1 MRNIITFLTV
11 FMLVLSWTWAKDTR
25 DETERARDSAA
36 VLTEMLN
43 APDAE
48 IPAELLEEAK
58 AIAVIPHVIKGAF
71 GVGGSYG
78 KGLVSQRK
86 ADGSWSPPSFIE
98 VGGASF
104 GLQIGAE
111 ATDYLLIFTNREGME
126 PLLKG
131 KVKLGGEASV
141 AAGPVGR
148 TANAATDVTLDA
160 AVYSYSRS
168 KGAFA
173 GVSLDGTVLSID
185 DSANENTYGKRVSAE
200 DILIN
205 GKVSP
210 NAVVAPFLEVLR
222 ANVPPA

>member
-1 MRNIITFLTV
+1 MRNIIAFFTV
-11 FMLVLSWTWAKDTR
+11 FMLVLSWTWAKDTT
-25 DETERARDSAA
+25 DEKERARDSAA
-36 VLTEMLN
+36 VLKEMLN

-48 IPAELLEEAK
+48 IPAELLEKAQ

-185 DSANENTYGKRVSAE
+185 DSANESTYGKRVSAQ

-205 GKVSP
+205 GKVSS
-210 NAVVAPFLEVLR
+210 NAVVGPFLQVLR